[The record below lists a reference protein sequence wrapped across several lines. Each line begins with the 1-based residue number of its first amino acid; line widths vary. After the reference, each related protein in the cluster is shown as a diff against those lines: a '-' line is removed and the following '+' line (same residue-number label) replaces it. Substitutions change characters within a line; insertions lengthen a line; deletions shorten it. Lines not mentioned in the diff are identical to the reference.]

1 VVVAVLVAEIMTLL
15 LEALVALEAVVTVD
29 KEPLITQ
36 LLEPSIL
43 EGAVAAAVIINPEK
57 QAALALSSLKYLTT

>member
-1 VVVAVLVAEIMTLL
+1 M
-15 LEALVALEAVVTVD
+15 
-29 KEPLITQ
+29 Q

-43 EGAVAAAVIINPEK
+43 AVAVEEGVIINPEK